1 MFLID
6 HSFGLMHNNTLCRH
20 DTTIQQSRSGKNS
33 GGMELDNKEAS
44 MEVSA
49 CDNNTYSKLNT

>member
-1 MFLID
+1 
-6 HSFGLMHNNTLCRH
+6 MHNNTLCRH
-20 DTTIQQSRSGKNS
+20 NTPIQQLKSEKNS
-33 GGMELDNKEAS
+33 GGMEPDNKEAS